1 MSRKVVRDNPSGT
14 GRAVL
19 PESVDGVGDA
29 GGWVGDE
36 DEVKERVGPGEGSE
50 EETRDGVICEDG
62 EDGEDDDDQEGDPGT
77 TYSSP
82 SSSSSTIRLRS
93 SE

>member
-1 MSRKVVRDNPSGT
+1 MSRRVARDGPSAG

-19 PESVDGVGDA
+19 LDSVDGVGDA
-29 GGWVGDE
+29 GGGVGDE

-50 EETRDGVICEDG
+50 DETRDGVICEEG
-62 EDGEDDDDQEGDPGT
+62 EDGEDEDDQEGDPGM

-82 SSSSSTIRLRS
+82 SPSSSTMRLRS